1 MILSLGLAVC
11 LVATAATAQQG
22 HHDKADCSCR
32 APGKRVL
39 LGDTV
44 CLATAEGH
52 RLATCV
58 MNQNVTS
65 WAISKEGCVV
75 SSLEDRAARL
85 PSAALSAD
93 AP

>member
-1 MILSLGLAVC
+1 MILSLGLAAC
-11 LVATAATAQQG
+11 LTATAATAQQG

-39 LGDTV
+39 LGDTA

-75 SSLEDRAARL
+75 SSLEGKTARP
-85 PSAALSAD
+85 PSGVLSAD

>member
-11 LVATAATAQQG
+11 LVATAASAQQG

-39 LGDTV
+39 LGDTA

-65 WAISKEGCVV
+65 WAISKEGCAV
-75 SSLEDRAARL
+75 SSLGAGTARL
-85 PSAALSAD
+85 PGGALSAD